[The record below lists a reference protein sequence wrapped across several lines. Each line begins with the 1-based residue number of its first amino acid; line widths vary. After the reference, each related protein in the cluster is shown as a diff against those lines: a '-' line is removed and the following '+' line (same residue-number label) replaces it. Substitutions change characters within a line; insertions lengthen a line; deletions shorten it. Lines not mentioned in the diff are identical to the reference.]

1 MNQRVPSPTPL
12 FSIPSDYP
20 LTHDKFNGFC
30 SPKSTKRV
38 GRRAWCCAPARAAR
52 ATITGWGISA
62 ALIYHSREGSIKA
75 MCLLSSPSFT
85 RPSFPTGIRDGGLQE
100 PRAPR
105 LCSLG
110 RKNACHGLAALGIPQ
125 EVQESPVRG
134 SNGGALGCTSR
145 QRNTHN
151 IESREV
157 RYPWHPWHARAVA
170 VHGAL
175 TKNGRG
181 VFRCGIDENP
191 GVRLLEIPQW
201 MFDSVDCCR
210 MRLAT
215 VPTVSGA
222 ALLDLKALL
231 RCASFPVSDVVL
243 QSQHRALLSPGDVD
257 AKITKPT
264 ESRSIQTISS
274 TPEAPVLAGA
284 ACRNQTENST
294 VAGATSARA
303 HRKSRTVRAYW
314 PLESG

>member
-1 MNQRVPSPTPL
+1 MYRWDPTSSSPNSFVSLQTKGTYSRRPYSNQKL
-12 FSIPSDYP
+12 
-20 LTHDKFNGFC
+20 
-30 SPKSTKRV
+30 
-38 GRRAWCCAPARAAR
+38 GRRDQ
-52 ATITGWGISA
+52 SA
-62 ALIYHSREGSIKA
+62 A
-75 MCLLSSPSFT
+75 SSELFPSFT
-85 RPSFPTGIRDGGLQE
+85 RRFSPTGTRDGGRRE
-100 PRAPR
+100 PREPR

-110 RKNACHGLAALGIPQ
+110 RRYVCRDLAAVGTLRH
-125 EVQESPVRG
+125 VQESPVRG

-201 MFDSVDCCR
+201 MFDSVACCR

-243 QSQHRALLSPGDVD
+243 QSQHRSLLSPGDAD
-257 AKITKPT
+257 AKTTKPT

-294 VAGATSARA
+294 VAGATAARA
-303 HRKSRTVRAYW
+303 HRKSPRLRQQK
-314 PLESG
+314 GGGR

>member
-1 MNQRVPSPTPL
+1 MA
-12 FSIPSDYP
+12 SI
-20 LTHDKFNGFC
+20 TNTGGK
-30 SPKSTKRV
+30 
-38 GRRAWCCAPARAAR
+38 GRGLRLWCEFFRLA
-52 ATITGWGISA
+52 
-62 ALIYHSREGSIKA
+62 
-75 MCLLSSPSFT
+75 
-85 RPSFPTGIRDGGLQE
+85 FP
-100 PRAPR
+100 
-105 LCSLG
+105 
-110 RKNACHGLAALGIPQ
+110 
-125 EVQESPVRG
+125 SPVRDACG
-134 SNGGALGCTSR
+134 PRGTSR

-201 MFDSVDCCR
+201 MFDSVACCR

-243 QSQHRALLSPGDVD
+243 QSQHRSLLSPGDAD
-257 AKITKPT
+257 AKTTKPT
-264 ESRSIQTISS
+264 ESRSIQTISP

-294 VAGATSARA
+294 VAGATAARA
-303 HRKSRTVRAYW
+303 HRKSPRLRQQK
-314 PLESG
+314 GGGR